1 MAWVIRRK
9 EHLNVMDEKIR
20 PVWAEV
26 NLDQLRE
33 NVRNVKEKI
42 HGKKITAIVKADAYG
57 HGACQVALAI
67 ESQVDCFGVAIIDE
81 AISLRK
87 IGIKKPIMVLSY
99 TPEAYFRQALEGDF
113 ILNALSYQYAK
124 DLDEV
129 AYDLGI
135 KAKVFVAV
143 DTGMERMGFS
153 PDNEGIEEILKMKT
167 LKYLSFESMY
177 THFARADEADK
188 TFTHIQLDL
197 YKMVMDTLKNNG
209 LVFESYHAA
218 NSAAIVDHEEAY
230 FDMVRPGIILY
241 GYYPSDEVH
250 KEALSLEPIMT
261 LKGRIIQLKKVKK
274 GSGISYGHKFITT
287 RDETLIATIPIGY
300 ADGYAR
306 GLSGKAMVIVGDT
319 LCPQVGN
326 ICMDHMM
333 VDVTEVEGVK
343 IFDEVILMG
352 KKGDLSFTAD
362 HMAKILGTI
371 NYEVLCALSPRI
383 PRIYVDSLDRVE

>member
-1 MAWVIRRK
+1 M
-9 EHLNVMDEKIR
+9 
-20 PVWAEV
+20 
-26 NLDQLRE
+26 
-33 NVRNVKEKI
+33 
-42 HGKKITAIVKADAYG
+42 
-57 HGACQVALAI
+57 ALAI
-67 ESQVDCFGVAIIDE
+67 EAQVDCFGVAIIDE
-81 AISLRK
+81 AMLLRK

-99 TPEAYFRQALEGDF
+99 TPEAYFRQALDGDF
-113 ILNALSYQYAK
+113 ILNALSYEYAK

-129 AYDLGI
+129 ALSLGR

-153 PDNEGIEEILKMKT
+153 PDQEGVEEILKMKT
-167 LKYLSFESMY
+167 LKNLTFESMY
-177 THFARADEADK
+177 THFARADEMDK

-197 YKMVMDTLKNNG
+197 YQQVMDKLKENG
-209 LVFESYHAA
+209 LVFQSYHTA
-218 NSAAIVDHEEAY
+218 NSAGIIDHEEAF

-241 GYYPSDEVH
+241 GYYPSEEVH
-250 KEALSLEPIMT
+250 REALSIEPIMT

-274 GSGISYGHKFITT
+274 GSGISYGHKFVTT
-287 RDETLIATIPIGY
+287 QEETLIATIPIGY

-306 GLSGKAMVIVGDT
+306 GLSGKAMVMVGET

-333 VDVTEVEGVK
+333 VDVTQVEGVK
-343 IFDEVILMG
+343 VFDEVILMG

-383 PRIYVDSLDRVE
+383 PRIYLDSLENLE